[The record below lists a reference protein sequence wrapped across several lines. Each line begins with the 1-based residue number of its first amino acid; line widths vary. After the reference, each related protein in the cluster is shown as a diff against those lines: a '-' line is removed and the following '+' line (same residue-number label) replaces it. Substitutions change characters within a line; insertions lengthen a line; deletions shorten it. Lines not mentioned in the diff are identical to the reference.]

1 MNLVFATGVLF
12 PQKIGPLEYFRGLPE
27 HYPNALFPNVRGIGS
42 VQQRAQQLAKEIRER
57 NFPNGPIHIVAHSM
71 GGLDARHFLVKGP
84 KDITTR
90 VASLS
95 TVATP
100 HHGSLIADL
109 LAGKLGFFSRVVFG
123 CAFRGLMN
131 TFPSL
136 RQNALDDLTTDFT
149 ASFNKEFI
157 DVPTVAYYSYAG
169 SDNTSL
175 LLTPTHKFIAKRG
188 TTPQERSNDGLVAVA
203 SATWTGGL
211 AEHPWP
217 ADHFGVVGHNL
228 DTLDLVSGFNHIEA
242 YRRVVERALATPPH
256 VAKR

>member
-27 HYPNALFPNVRGIGS
+27 QYRTALFPDVRGLGS

-84 KDITTR
+84 KDITAR

-109 LAGKLGFFSRVVFG
+109 LAGKLGFF
-123 CAFRGLMN
+123 
-131 TFPSL
+131 
-136 RQNALDDLTTDFT
+136 
-149 ASFNKEFI
+149 
-157 DVPTVAYYSYAG
+157 
-169 SDNTSL
+169 
-175 LLTPTHKFIAKRG
+175 
-188 TTPQERSNDGLVAVA
+188 
-203 SATWTGGL
+203 
-211 AEHPWP
+211 
-217 ADHFGVVGHNL
+217 
-228 DTLDLVSGFNHIEA
+228 
-242 YRRVVERALATPPH
+242 
-256 VAKR
+256 